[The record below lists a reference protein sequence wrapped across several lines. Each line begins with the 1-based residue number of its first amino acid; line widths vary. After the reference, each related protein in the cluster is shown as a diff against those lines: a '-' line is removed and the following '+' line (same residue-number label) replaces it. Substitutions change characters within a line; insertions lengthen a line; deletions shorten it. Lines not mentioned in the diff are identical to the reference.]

1 MNANVFLN
9 FLLGMFSTY
18 KVKQIFFKLKQ
29 NSHTWI
35 RVINFPKQQER
46 EKRLEWMDSRVGKD
60 PVRMSLNNRYLF
72 AFNFHHV
79 HSLLLVL
86 LAHVLNKIPTDPYG
100 NYGCHASLV
109 ITTPCLC
116 NWSGNQ
122 VFLSFHSNSLVPTP
136 ETGDNQKWSPQAD
149 LLAFPHPDREHRK
162 NVYFLKFLL

>member
-1 MNANVFLN
+1 
-9 FLLGMFSTY
+9 
-18 KVKQIFFKLKQ
+18 
-29 NSHTWI
+29 
-35 RVINFPKQQER
+35 
-46 EKRLEWMDSRVGKD
+46 MDSRVGKD
-60 PVRMSLNNRYLF
+60 PVRMSLNSRYLF

-122 VFLSFHSNSLVPTP
+122 VFLSFHSNSLVPT
-136 ETGDNQKWSPQAD
+136 QK
-149 LLAFPHPDREHRK
+149 LAIIKSGHHRLTYFTCMSNPPDVHGFPPSRQRTQKECLFFKIFVITLTLFCSTVKLRK
-162 NVYFLKFLL
+162 LKCTRYNL